1 MAPNPMKMNMKQSA
15 NSTTTTIANKE
26 ILVRETMRISANLAS
41 PPQPPPPSPIVGIIC
56 CEEMDGRRWKYL
68 AESDGFGG
76 FKKNSFLPVSLNS
89 NHPRDPLHVTTLSI
103 STQLD
108 YLSHHSQP
116 SKSMQEVL
124 SFVTSYVVPEGFPDS
139 VTPSYVPYMTWRAL
153 KVCNMYVVYL
163 VLLLHIQLLTPSSS
177 SSSSFVIVALF
188 RWSNGRFHNSNP
200 LEFCWRL

>member
-1 MAPNPMKMNMKQSA
+1 MAPNPMKQSA

-41 PPQPPPPSPIVGIIC
+41 TPLLEAPPPPSPIVGIIC
-56 CEEMDGRRWKYL
+56 CEELDGRRWKYV
-68 AESDGFGG
+68 AESDARGG
-76 FKKNSFLPVSLNS
+76 FKKNSFRPVRLNFH
-89 NHPRDPLHVTTLSI
+89 NPRDHPLH
-103 STQLD
+103 
-108 YLSHHSQP
+108 
-116 SKSMQEVL
+116 EVL
-124 SFVTSYVVPEGFPDS
+124 AFVTSYVVPEGFPDS
-139 VTPSYVPYMTWRAL
+139 VIPSYVPYMTWRAL

>member
-1 MAPNPMKMNMKQSA
+1 MAPNPMKQSA

-76 FKKNSFLPVSLNS
+76 FKTNSFLPVSLNS

-153 KVCNMYVVYL
+153 KVSFCLSSTFTHTYL
-163 VLLLHIQLLTPSSS
+163 CLHSAP
-177 SSSSFVIVALF
+177 SSFVIVALF
-188 RWSNGRFHNSNP
+188 RWSNGRFHHSNP